1 MEILCEHTSRKR
13 CQYIGHSKGDLKK
26 EMEGLI
32 MAAKL
37 RPSLKNEGYK

>member
-1 MEILCEHTSRKR
+1 MHKQEEIPVHWTWL
-13 CQYIGHSKGDLKK
+13 SKCDLKK